1 MKLARVIQAEEATLP
16 PAARGKFRQHSR
28 KMAPHALYP
37 AGAVQFWEEAND
49 HALSLPSAAPERN
62 INGSSL

>member
-1 MKLARVIQAEEATLP
+1 MKLARIIQAEETTLP
-16 PAARGKFRQHSR
+16 PAARSKFRQHCR
-28 KMAPHALYP
+28 QVAPHTLYP
-37 AGAVQFWEEAND
+37 AGAVQFGEEANN